1 MRTIKY
7 IIAIILMITLGMSA
21 KAQQRNVLQIPEV
34 SVNIGKVEL
43 PISVENTDE
52 ITGIQFDITLP
63 QGVTAENQG
72 RLTNRGEN
80 HSITVNKMGSGAYR
94 VIIYSSSNSRIQ
106 GQSGVVAYLPIQIP
120 SSFEE
125 GSEHAVSINNA
136 TLGKA
141 SGQNVLTDVLCGKI
155 RVSKLPDFTVKNV
168 ICNKQELSPNEVI
181 NVSWQVENVGKVS
194 TGGGWAEQ
202 ISLVSEN
209 GKQQKLIA
217 TTHCDEILAADG
229 VSSRQTEIR
238 LPFLLGI
245 DGKAYVQVRVV
256 PDNNAG
262 ESTTAQENNTIKS
275 NGYVIISKSLELFLS
290 RNQIDENNKNRI
302 SLEIKRSGDWSKT
315 ETFSLNV
322 TNDDRVTIPTSISI
336 PANQS
341 GSTIYF
347 QIADNDIVDE
357 NDSISFVASGN
368 GYSETKTVLHIEDN
382 EHPTL
387 GVSASVTDVVEGETF
402 NLIVSLPRPSANPVT
417 LSVSCDNARRFD
429 FDKQIE
435 IPIGETSVQIP
446 VTVVDNDEIEM
457 DDAFTFMVLSDKY
470 EKGDCYVFLHDNDMP
485 TFTFSLSPEAVSESD
500 GYSALFGKITR
511 TDNLNKRV
519 TIKLSDDSN
528 GLLSYS
534 NKTIVLEKNQSEVQF
549 NIGVLDN
556 DIVDGNHT
564 VTVTAAVYSSS
575 CDCSAPTDT
584 KGHMTATITII
595 DDDGPTVKI
604 KPAGTSMLEGS
615 DNNIFA
621 VSHNVNPEND
631 VVVRISSDS
640 DDILEYEHE
649 VTIPAGQSSVNVT
662 VKVKDN
668 DIQDDSKLVTF
679 KAEANNYSLGTCWI
693 LITDQTLPDAIVT
706 LSTDKSSVEAEQTIL
721 LTATV
726 KNVGNSNLRSTTSLD
741 FTFSGSKEKGKV
753 NIGKSVAPGDSVTV
767 EYNYLIPAITG
778 TYTFEATVNADGK
791 VPELIYSNNSSEKVK
806 IDVLS
811 PFALTAKADKDIYV
825 QNDSVRISGTASG
838 VAGKNANVEVYIINE
853 GVRQTLNAITNDNG
867 EYSVVYKLLSKQ
879 CGNFTIGA
887 CYPGSKETEAMDEF
901 DVYGLTAKSKKGG
914 YSFEKCEMSDGDTYE
929 GAIVISNPGNLAQT
943 GLSITPKAESA
954 NCLFNFSVPNTVGA
968 GETVEIPYTIKAD
981 SISGGNQ
988 YQELPVVISS
998 ENGANLNY
1006 TLYYYVYP
1014 LKAKLQS
1021 NKTYISTTMTHGVP
1035 REYPI
1040 TIKNIGRAETGKIT
1054 LSLPSWIQTTTSSEM
1069 ASLAQ
1074 GDSTTI
1080 VLRFMP
1086 TDAMKLNVRVSGR
1099 IGINCANGDG
1109 TSISFNLI
1117 PVSESKGTLKVDVVD
1132 EYTFFTNEAPHVNRA
1147 KVSIKNPS
1155 TNEIVAEGET
1165 TNEGT
1170 FVAELPE
1177 GYYSIA
1183 VDAEKHDSYT
1193 NTIIVDPGSEKTEE
1207 VFLSYQAITYSWNV
1221 EETTVEDEYEIETIV
1236 KYETRVPKPVVI
1248 VTLPDE
1254 QPEPNSIIPV
1264 IITNKG
1270 LVNAVDVNMSLSIS
1284 NGYTLEFINDPTLD
1298 VLAPQQAHV
1307 FYAKMVPEGAN
1318 EAKARM
1324 AKASGYS
1331 RCYTL
1336 IARAKYKE
1344 LCKKYTG
1351 EELAE
1356 AIKKWGTHECLS
1368 SSSSSSHGGGDGS
1381 YGPGYP
1387 SLWGNSNYNGY
1398 YKIDD
1403 MDDPAKFCDQAPN
1416 DDDSGTESYSP
1427 DENSPIPTDDAEE
1440 TDDCNEMPVLVFLVS
1455 DLSGKYTR
1463 NGLAAD
1469 GESKIKIV
1477 LDGSKSR
1484 YPKDC
1489 FAPLGWHLETDDG
1502 GSLVQG
1508 NSWKEAIY
1516 TAPSNFSDS
1525 WNASKE
1531 VKAVFSY
1538 TYNGE
1543 EYTCEKCFALIRVPV
1558 VFVHGLN
1565 SSPANWTKLTKY
1577 LKETNSYTDLQL
1589 SSVNYSSTHNDRY
1602 SMNAPIVYEHIMNR
1616 LTWLSKHSGYEC
1628 ACVDVVGH
1636 SMGGLLTKKVIQD
1649 YGSKGIR
1656 KLITIN
1662 TPHGGSQLGN
1672 FMTDSRVQF
1681 VQSLWTGE
1689 DNHWWNDP
1697 YPNKIQ
1703 RFALNKGY
1711 EMFAPSVGDFNEGAV
1726 ANLSVNCDAIN
1737 AINWGNTSGVKC
1749 HAIVTNSNGQSSGT
1763 WGLEGPAFAQMF
1775 GACGY
1780 DNLVDAFSE
1789 LFDGDTNDFIVPVQ
1803 SQKGGQNSPQFS
1815 LFSGNGDYAHTSSC
1829 NNSVIHEHVRKV
1841 LSTET
1846 SSAIFSN
1853 GFGRTPHL
1861 NFKMDTLDK
1870 VYDLYAI
1877 SNNARD
1883 NRAKASA
1890 SVSNIE
1896 WECKYDTDKEVLSIK
1911 VYENNLKDILISAVA
1926 NDEIIGCISD
1936 DNAEIKIPENYSG
1949 NVIVLCEGRNTSNDY
1964 YCVHEVIQVDNIGCH
1979 KPTSIYFETDSAVI
1993 INNEYF
1999 TPIVNCRWDDEHV
2012 SQVNLPTITVA
2023 DENIAYVDSFGN
2035 LYGVKPGITTVTAS
2049 YEQQECEMMLIVK
2062 KYYDGDID
2070 TDTDDSPSICSTVT
2084 LSFKQRNVMTRQAF
2098 RGTLTVNNGHENVA
2112 MQDVKLNL
2120 EVRDMNGNVATSH
2133 EFQIDAETL
2142 DGFVG
2147 NLDMESGWSLEGG
2160 KTGTATIL
2168 FIPTKYAAPTEP
2180 KDYAFGGF
2188 FSYKDPYTGLV
2199 VTRDLNPVTLTVNP
2213 SPNLEMTYFM
2223 QRDVFGDDPLTEAIE
2238 PMKPSEFALIVN
2250 NKGYGDAENMKLT
2263 TRQPEIIDNQKG
2275 LAISFELIS
2284 TQLNGQEKTMSLGGS
2299 MTSDFGNIPAQSQ
2312 AYAQWWLQSS
2322 LLGHFIEY
2330 DIKAT
2335 HLTSHDNP
2343 DLSLL
2348 DTVTIHELIHGF
2360 TVEST
2365 GEKPLRGFLV
2375 NDIKDRE
2382 DLPDGIYF
2390 TDATHADAYIA
2401 SSANIVK
2408 KSDTE
2413 YTLTVNASSTG
2424 WNYVSIFDPTNGKQ
2438 ALVKIVSSDG
2448 KEINLDNIWQTDR
2461 TLRDGKDPLY
2471 ENRLHFIGNISGN
2484 SEVFNL
2490 TFEPKPEVELEVES
2504 YSGVPEEGHVLK
2516 EQLTSITVKFNKPIQ
2531 SESFTN
2537 EDITVTCQG
2546 LAQDVSVIS
2555 VEQLNDTEYKMLLN
2569 DATLFDGYYV
2579 LTVQTAGI
2587 TDNEGFNGSQGKQA
2601 SWIQFVDGKVALK
2614 VVASPMEGGSITP
2627 GSGRFDYNTNV
2638 TLTATPSE
2646 GYEFVGWS
2654 ENNENISSDNEFSY
2668 FLEKDTELKAL
2679 FTSKYF
2685 DVSIEY
2691 DAEQGSILGGATGIF
2706 PYGEEI
2712 HLTALPNSDY
2722 AFDGWIVNG
2731 ELVSMDSEFTIT
2743 VNSEQKI
2750 SATFKRLT
2758 YHQEIKLQSGWNWV
2772 STYLNEPLAIETIV
2786 NDLSNIVGQ
2795 FAESIEDPEYGM
2807 VGDIY
2812 TIEPGHAYKLNA
2824 KQGMTSTYIG
2834 RIHNIQEKPI
2844 MLNTGWNWISYPY
2857 AEEKYI
2863 NDVLSNASEGD
2874 YMTSQF
2880 GFSEFVDGY
2889 WEGTLNTLTPGYG
2902 YIYKSSTDKAM
2913 TFDFS
2918 NKESRA
2924 KAMRANSYSDE
2935 SIPEDIDV
2943 HKYPSTMNIIA
2954 RISTETGDL
2963 DAERCRIHAFVGN
2976 ECRGESRNVGD
2987 NHYLTIYGDNATDI
3001 TFVVENTMNGDTYFA
3016 KETVT
3021 FRSDV
3026 LGSRKAPFNITIS
3039 ETTAINDIT
3048 ESSRKMKI
3056 YSIEGILINSE
3067 ATTESLKKLSRGIY
3081 IIDGQKFMV
3090 K

>member
-80 HSITVNKMGSGAYR
+80 HSITVNKMGNGAYR

-120 SSFEE
+120 SFFEE
-125 GSEHAVSINNA
+125 GSEHAVSISNA
-136 TLGKA
+136 TLGKV

-194 TGGGWAEQ
+194 TGGGWTEQ

-245 DGKAYVQVRVV
+245 DGKAYMQVRVV

-275 NGYVIISKSLELFLS
+275 NGYVIISKSLELSLS

-402 NLIVSLPRPSANPVT
+402 NLMVSLPRPSANPVT
-417 LSVSCDNARRFD
+417 LSISCDNARRFD
-429 FDKQIE
+429 FNKQIE

-457 DDAFTFMVLSDKY
+457 DDAFTFVVSSDKY
-470 EKGDCYVFLHDNDMP
+470 VKGDCSVFLHDNDMP

-564 VTVTAAVYSSS
+564 VTVSAAVYSSS

-584 KGHMTATITII
+584 KGHMTVTITVI

-615 DNNIFA
+615 DNNIFV

-668 DIQDDSKLVTF
+668 DTQDDSKLVTF

-693 LITDQTLPDAIVT
+693 LITDQTLADAIVT

-741 FTFSGSKEKGKV
+741 FSFSGSKEKGKV

-778 TYTFEATVNADGK
+778 TYTFEATVNTDGK

-1132 EYTFFTNEAPHVNRA
+1132 EYTFFTNEAPHVNKA

-1183 VDAEKHDSYT
+1183 VDADKHDSYT
-1193 NTIIVDPGSEKTEE
+1193 NTVIVDPGSEKTEE

-1264 IITNKG
+1264 IVTNKG

-1307 FYAKMVPEGAN
+1307 FYAKMVPDGAN

-1331 RCYTL
+1331 KCYTL

-1356 AIKKWGTHECLS
+1356 AIKKWGTRECLS
-1368 SSSSSSHGGGDGS
+1368 SSSSSSHGGGGY
-1381 YGPGYP
+1381 YGPGSP
-1387 SLWGNSNYNGY
+1387 SLWGNSNYDGY
-1398 YKIDD
+1398 YRIDD
-1403 MDDPAKFCDQAPN
+1403 MDDPAKFCDQVLN
-1416 DDDSGTESYSP
+1416 DDDDNDEDGGEDPETIPCDDEDGPVLNYKLVSKDKKTMRGVASDGVSQVIIVFDKDSKIPEGCDSWSCHWSLENDNGKIGKLDNTESW
-1427 DENSPIPTDDAEE
+1427 
-1440 TDDCNEMPVLVFLVS
+1440 S
-1455 DLSGKYTR
+1455 D
-1463 NGLAAD
+1463 
-1469 GESKIKIV
+1469 V
-1477 LDGSKSR
+1477 
-1484 YPKDC
+1484 
-1489 FAPLGWHLETDDG
+1489 
-1502 GSLVQG
+1502 
-1508 NSWKEAIY
+1508 IY
-1516 TAPSNFSDS
+1516 TAPEDFPNESGSEMTITAKIDVYKEGVHQFSVPQ
-1525 WNASKE
+1525 E
-1531 VKAVFSY
+1531 IVL
-1538 TYNGE
+1538 T
-1543 EYTCEKCFALIRVPV
+1543 RVPLV
-1558 VFVHGLN
+1558 LLHGLGDN
-1565 SSPANWTKLTKY
+1565 ATCWQSLKSKLINNGIYQEYQILNNPYVQTNTAAFKVNQSIATKRVSEIKSLYSRNKVVAE
-1577 LKETNSYTDLQL
+1577 KVDL
-1589 SSVNYSSTHNDRY
+1589 
-1602 SMNAPIVYEHIMNR
+1602 
-1616 LTWLSKHSGYEC
+1616 
-1628 ACVDVVGH
+1628 VGH
-1636 SMGGLLTKKVIQD
+1636 SMGGILSRLHVQYEPNGTDDVH
-1649 YGSKGIR
+1649 
-1656 KLITIN
+1656 KLITVN
-1662 TPHGGSQLGN
+1662 TPHSGS
-1672 FMTDSRVQF
+1672 
-1681 VQSLWTGE
+1681 E
-1689 DNHWWNDP
+1689 
-1697 YPNKIQ
+1697 
-1703 RFALNKGY
+1703 
-1711 EMFAPSVGDFNEGAV
+1711 VGDFVAAHGWAQYIAKKWQYKKEDIDAVYNLGVDNPETDNYLNNE
-1726 ANLSVNCDAIN
+1726 NYLSKMEGIPV
-1737 AINWGNTSGVKC
+1737 
-1749 HAIVTNSNGQSSGT
+1749 HAIVTDVDNAEWIVLKNNKIYKD
-1763 WGLEGPAFAQMF
+1763 GLLGLLQIIR
-1775 GACGY
+1775 GLGY
-1780 DNLVDAFSE
+1780 DHPNEIGSSDL
-1789 LFDGDTNDFIVPVQ
+1789 IVSVQ
-1803 SQKGGQNSPQFS
+1803 SQKGGLPESNISLVHGPWHCDSPKDSQVHTHIISALKAETGSS
-1815 LFSGNGDYAHTSSC
+1815 LFSKNGFHPVDRKFSFNSPRRTAAKSVTNNLNNELDLDVVRNGDNLQIS
-1829 NNSVIHEHVRKV
+1829 
-1841 LSTET
+1841 
-1846 SSAIFSN
+1846 
-1853 GFGRTPHL
+1853 
-1861 NFKMDTLDK
+1861 LDK
-1870 VYDLYAI
+1870 QNRYQYHSVLVDFGQNHTVTLEQDSECEIPSTFSGECVVYGLCRNDGEDVYTEI
-1877 SNNARD
+1877 KS
-1883 NRAKASA
+1883 
-1890 SVSNIE
+1890 III
-1896 WECKYDTDKEVLSIK
+1896 DTPRVQPEKI
-1911 VYENNLKDILISAVA
+1911 VYEGCVNFLKDESYPAYLTCTW
-1926 NDEIIGCISD
+1926 NDGSTTYECADQVSSLNQRVKLDKDVLRAYEIGD
-1936 DNAEIKIPENYSG
+1936 DDITFTFRGIQHSCKIVVFDSYLSPE
-1949 NVIVLCEGRNTSNDY
+1949 D
-1964 YCVHEVIQVDNIGCH
+1964 EVD
-1979 KPTSIYFETDSAVI
+1979 
-1993 INNEYF
+1993 
-1999 TPIVNCRWDDEHV
+1999 R
-2012 SQVNLPTITVA
+2012 
-2023 DENIAYVDSFGN
+2023 
-2035 LYGVKPGITTVTAS
+2035 
-2049 YEQQECEMMLIVK
+2049 
-2062 KYYDGDID
+2062 
-2070 TDTDDSPSICSTVT
+2070 DDSQSICSTVT

-2098 RGTLTVNNGHENVA
+2098 RGTLTVNNGHETVA

-2120 EVRDMNGNVATSH
+2120 EVRDMSGNVATSH

-2180 KDYAFGGF
+2180 KDYAFGGS
-2188 FSYKDPYTGLV
+2188 FSYKDPYTGFV

-2390 TDATHADAYIA
+2390 TDATHADAYIS

-2424 WNYVSIFDPTNGKQ
+2424 WNYVSISDPTNGKQ

-2471 ENRLHFIGNISGN
+2471 ENRLHFIGNILGN

-2546 LAQDVSVIS
+2546 VAQDVSVIS

-2601 SWIQFVDGKVALK
+2601 TWIQFVDGKVALK

-2638 TLTATPSE
+2638 TLMATPSE

-2654 ENNENISSDNEFSY
+2654 ENNENISSDNELSY

-2685 DVSIEY
+2685 DVTIEY
-2691 DAEQGSILGGATGIF
+2691 DAEQGSVLGGATGIF

-2712 HLTALPNSDY
+2712 HLTAQPNRDY

-2758 YHQEIKLQSGWNWV
+2758 YQQEIKLSSGWNWV

-2824 KQGMTSTYIG
+2824 KQGMTTTYIG

-2857 AEEKYI
+2857 AEERDI

-2913 TFDFS
+2913 TFGFS

-2935 SIPEDIDV
+2935 SISEDIDV
-2943 HKYPSTMNIIA
+2943 RKYPSTMNIIA

>member
-7 IIAIILMITLGMSA
+7 IIVTILMIALGMNA
-21 KAQQRNVLQIPEV
+21 RAQQRNVLQMPDV

-63 QGVTAENQG
+63 QGVTADNKG

-80 HSITVNKMGSGAYR
+80 HSITINRLGSGAYR
-94 VIIYSSSNSRIQ
+94 VIIYSSSNSRLQ
-106 GQSGVVAYLPIQIP
+106 GQSGVVAYLPVLIP
-120 SSFEE
+120 ASFEE
-125 GSEHAVSINNA
+125 GSEHTVSISNA
-136 TLGKA
+136 TIGKV

-155 RVSKLPDFTVKNV
+155 HISKLPDFLVKNV
-168 ICNKQELSPNEVI
+168 NCSQQTISPNDII
-181 NVSWQVENVGKVS
+181 NVSWQVENIGQVS
-194 TGGGWAEQ
+194 ASGGWTEQ

-217 TTHCDEILAADG
+217 TTHCDDILSSNG
-229 VSSRQTEIR
+229 VSSRQTEIK

-245 DGKAYVQVRVV
+245 DGKAFIQVRVV

-262 ESTTAQENNTIKS
+262 ESTTAQENNTNKS
-275 NGYVIISKSLELFLS
+275 SEYVVISKSLILALS
-290 RNQIDENNKNRI
+290 RNKIDENIKNRI
-302 SLEIKRSGDWSKT
+302 SLEIKRSGDWSKAEMFNLT
-315 ETFSLNV
+315 AT
-322 TNDDRVTIPTSISI
+322 DDARIYVPSSVNI

-347 QIADNDIVDE
+347 YIADNDVVDE
-357 NDSISFVASGN
+357 NDSISFSVSGN
-368 GYSETKTVLHIEDN
+368 GYSEAQTVLYIEDN

-387 GVSASVTDVVEGETF
+387 DVTSSLSDVNEGETF
-402 NLIVSLPRPSANPVT
+402 NLNVSFPRPTTTPIV
-417 LSVSCDNARRFD
+417 LSVVCDNAKRFD
-429 FDKQIE
+429 FNKQVE
-435 IPIGETSVQIP
+435 VPAGETSIQIP
-446 VTVVDNDEIEM
+446 VVAIDNDEIEM
-457 DDAFTFMVLSDKY
+457 DDMFSFKVSA
-470 EKGDCYVFLHDNDMP
+470 EKFESGDCFVMLHDNDMP
-485 TFTFSLSPEAVSESD
+485 TFTFSLSPEAVNESD
-500 GYSALFGKITR
+500 GYSALFGKIKR
-511 TDNLNKRV
+511 SDNLNKRV

-534 NKTIVLEKNQSEVQF
+534 NKTIVLEKNQSEAQF
-549 NIGVLDN
+549 NIGVVDN
-556 DIVDGNHT
+556 DIVDGNHS

-584 KGHMTATITII
+584 KGYMTATITVI

-615 DNNIFA
+615 DNNIFV

-706 LSTDKSSVEAEQTIL
+706 LSTNKSSVEAEQTVL

-741 FTFSGSKEKGKV
+741 FSFSGSKEKGKV

-791 VPELIYSNNSSEKVK
+791 VPELIYSNNRSEKVK

-853 GVRQTLNAITNDNG
+853 GVRQTLNAITDDNG

-968 GETVEIPYTIKAD
+968 GESVEIPYTIKAD

-988 YQELPVVISS
+988 YQELPVIISS

-1035 REYPI
+1035 REYPV

-1109 TSISFNLI
+1109 TSISFNLT

-1193 NTIIVDPGSEKTEE
+1193 NTIIVNPGSEKTEE

-1264 IITNKG
+1264 IVTNKG

-1284 NGYTLEFINDPTLD
+1284 NGYTLEFINDPTLE

-1318 EAKARM
+1318 EVKERI

-1336 IARAKYKE
+1336 IARARYKE

-1356 AIKKWGTHECLS
+1356 AIKKWGTRECLS
-1368 SSSSSSHGGGDGS
+1368 SSSSTSHGGGGS
-1381 YGPGYP
+1381 YGPGSP
-1387 SLWGNSNYNGY
+1387 SLWGNNNYDDY
-1398 YKIDD
+1398 YIIEDD
-1403 MDDPAKFCDQAPN
+1403 VHLGKFCDDVMAEDDELDPIDRAKVEDKEPDKHPCDDSNEPTLVYKLIPVSGTRYEMKGVVADGVSQLKLVLDPN
-1416 DDDSGTESYSP
+1416 SSWVPDDDCENISNIEWRLSRNFGKIEGTSLREAIFTAPDSMTTQYGASEFVEATVYYTQRTSP
-1427 DENSPIPTDDAEE
+1427 NTTWGRHSEAIKIEIIRP
-1440 TDDCNEMPVLVFLVS
+1440 PVLIVPGLFDNANDWVHLIKSLSPEKYENLYYKKDINEILDYNKTKTHALTENYLLV
-1455 DLSGKYTR
+1455 GR
-1463 NGLAAD
+1463 GLRKVKNRALA
-1469 GESKIKIV
+1469 
-1477 LDGSKSR
+1477 
-1484 YPKDC
+1484 
-1489 FAPLGWHLETDDG
+1489 
-1502 GSLVQG
+1502 QG
-1508 NSWKEAIY
+1508 YI
-1516 TAPSNFSDS
+1516 
-1525 WNASKE
+1525 
-1531 VKAVFSY
+1531 
-1538 TYNGE
+1538 
-1543 EYTCEKCFALIRVPV
+1543 C
-1558 VFVHGLN
+1558 
-1565 SSPANWTKLTKY
+1565 TK
-1577 LKETNSYTDLQL
+1577 
-1589 SSVNYSSTHNDRY
+1589 
-1602 SMNAPIVYEHIMNR
+1602 
-1616 LTWLSKHSGYEC
+1616 
-1628 ACVDVVGH
+1628 VDVVGFGQ
-1636 SMGGLLTKKVIQD
+1636 GGLLARLYVQNSRGDENIH
-1649 YGSKGIR
+1649 
-1656 KLITIN
+1656 KLITMN
-1662 TPHGGSQLGN
+1662 TPHSGSEWADGIKGHRFIFGNIMRLLFFDHNIDGIYDLGVN
-1672 FMTDSRVQF
+1672 SDAIYKLNEKSNLVSEYKIPVHAMATQNG
-1681 VQSLWTGE
+1681 VQSWIGTQGLGTLLGIGGDVATNFGPIGIGVAVIARYLSHFYTDDWSQVGIGDGYVSTSSQVGGCDAYTVKDWGYSHKDVPRSFNYDLQELLRANTNDGRFSKSWFHPKQRYFDHENWQWKIALGE
-1689 DNHWWNDP
+1689 LTNFGLG
-1697 YPNKIQ
+1697 
-1703 RFALNKGY
+1703 RFGRWSTNQFAQGGDRILLQVNLNGREIETYASELVLNTSTTTTSFITNAYEYTTNNNANSKSRRVDAASEIGEKFLLFNLKKPDGY
-1711 EMFAPSVGDFNEGAV
+1711 EDPLTIVSYNNETLSIAEGD
-1726 ANLSVNCDAIN
+1726 SVNMKVPSTYSGEVKILVFMKHSDGNVYFQDYTYEIN
-1737 AINWGNTSGVKC
+1737 EPLARPVSLSFEETALFVGEQEEAHVFCTWDDGSVTRVDPDEMYFATDGIAKYADKC
-1749 HAIVTNSNGQSSGT
+1749 
-1763 WGLEGPAFAQMF
+1763 
-1775 GACGY
+1775 
-1780 DNLVDAFSE
+1780 
-1789 LFDGDTNDFIVPVQ
+1789 
-1803 SQKGGQNSPQFS
+1803 
-1815 LFSGNGDYAHTSSC
+1815 
-1829 NNSVIHEHVRKV
+1829 
-1841 LSTET
+1841 
-1846 SSAIFSN
+1846 
-1853 GFGRTPHL
+1853 
-1861 NFKMDTLDK
+1861 
-1870 VYDLYAI
+1870 
-1877 SNNARD
+1877 
-1883 NRAKASA
+1883 
-1890 SVSNIE
+1890 
-1896 WECKYDTDKEVLSIK
+1896 
-1911 VYENNLKDILISAVA
+1911 ISATKQGLTKVSA
-1926 NDEIIGCISD
+1926 NYHGLNCNGLLRVFAADDDPLSD
-1936 DNAEIKIPENYSG
+1936 DNS
-1949 NVIVLCEGRNTSNDY
+1949 
-1964 YCVHEVIQVDNIGCH
+1964 
-1979 KPTSIYFETDSAVI
+1979 
-1993 INNEYF
+1993 
-1999 TPIVNCRWDDEHV
+1999 
-2012 SQVNLPTITVA
+2012 
-2023 DENIAYVDSFGN
+2023 
-2035 LYGVKPGITTVTAS
+2035 
-2049 YEQQECEMMLIVK
+2049 
-2062 KYYDGDID
+2062 
-2070 TDTDDSPSICSTVT
+2070 DDSRSICTTVT
-2084 LSFKQRNVMTRQAF
+2084 LSFKQKNVMTRQAF
-2098 RGTLTVNNGHENVA
+2098 RGTLTINNGNEAIA
-2112 MQDVKLNL
+2112 MTDVKMNI
-2120 EVRDMNGNVATSH
+2120 EVRDENGNLTTPH
-2133 EFQIDAETL
+2133 EFQIDVESLSGFDGEL
-2142 DGFVG
+2142 DF
-2147 NLDMESGWSLEGG
+2147 NSGWTLVGG
-2160 KTGTATIL
+2160 SSGTASIL

-2180 KDYAFGGF
+2180 KEYSFGGS
-2188 FSYKDPYTGLV
+2188 FSYTDPYTGLTI
-2199 VTRDLNPVTLTVNP
+2199 TRNLNPVTLTVNP

-2223 QRDVFGDDPLTEAIE
+2223 QRDVFGDDPLTEAVE

-2390 TDATHADAYIA
+2390 TDATHADAFIA
-2401 SSANIVK
+2401 AGANIVK

-2413 YTLTVNASSTG
+2413 YTLTVNASSMG
-2424 WNYVSIFDPTNGKQ
+2424 WNYVSILDPTNGKQ
-2438 ALVKIVSSDG
+2438 TLSKVVSADG
-2448 KEINLDNIWQTDR
+2448 REINIDNIWQTDR

-2471 ENRLHFIGNISGN
+2471 ENRLHFVGNLSGN

-2504 YSGVPEEGHVLK
+2504 YAGVPEEGQVLK
-2516 EQLTSITVKFNKPIQ
+2516 EQLTTVRVKFNKAIKP
-2531 SESFTN
+2531 ETFTVD
-2537 EDITVTCQG
+2537 DIMLTCQG
-2546 LAQDVSVIS
+2546 VTQDVSLIGIQQVN
-2555 VEQLNDTEYKMLLN
+2555 EQEYELCLNEVTLL
-2569 DATLFDGYYV
+2569 DGFYV
-2579 LTVQTAGI
+2579 LTVQTSEI
-2587 TDNEGFNGSQGKQA
+2587 EDTEGFYGSTGKQGT
-2601 SWIQFVDGKVALK
+2601 WIQFIEGKVALRLT
-2614 VVASPMEGGSITP
+2614 VTPINGGTITP
-2627 GSGRFDYNTNV
+2627 SSGRFDLDSDV
-2638 TLTATPSE
+2638 KLIATPAD
-2646 GYEFVGWS
+2646 GYDFLGWTRND
-2654 ENNENISSDNEFSY
+2654 ELLSSDRE
-2668 FLEKDTELKAL
+2668 
-2679 FTSKYF
+2679 
-2685 DVSIEY
+2685 
-2691 DAEQGSILGGATGIF
+2691 
-2706 PYGEEI
+2706 
-2712 HLTALPNSDY
+2712 
-2722 AFDGWIVNG
+2722 
-2731 ELVSMDSEFTIT
+2731 
-2743 VNSEQKI
+2743 
-2750 SATFKRLT
+2750 LT
-2758 YHQEIKLQSGWNWV
+2758 YHLYEDSEVKATFVIKHFNVNIDYDPSQGRVDGAGSGIYEYGSLLKLSAIPSRNYEFEAWMNSDECVSQQNEYQFTVTQDTDIYAVFKVKRNSSATMKIEEAQYSTFCAPFVVEVPTGVVAYTVDGIGENGLTLILTDINDVIPSNTPVIVYSDSPMEETFTGMKEDGEPVYGLLVGTYEDIFAPNGSYVLQSKEGV
-2772 STYLNEPLAIETIV
+2772 TGFYLVNHEIAKPAVRANHAYLSAPANSIGRYSLNDAGILDAIETI
-2786 NDLSNIVGQ
+2786 
-2795 FAESIEDPEYGM
+2795 
-2807 VGDIY
+2807 
-2812 TIEPGHAYKLNA
+2812 
-2824 KQGMTSTYIG
+2824 QG
-2834 RIHNIQEKPI
+2834 
-2844 MLNTGWNWISYPY
+2844 
-2857 AEEKYI
+2857 
-2863 NDVLSNASEGD
+2863 
-2874 YMTSQF
+2874 
-2880 GFSEFVDGY
+2880 
-2889 WEGTLNTLTPGYG
+2889 TPG
-2902 YIYKSSTDKAM
+2902 
-2913 TFDFS
+2913 
-2918 NKESRA
+2918 NQ
-2924 KAMRANSYSDE
+2924 
-2935 SIPEDIDV
+2935 V
-2943 HKYPSTMNIIA
+2943 
-2954 RISTETGDL
+2954 
-2963 DAERCRIHAFVGN
+2963 
-2976 ECRGESRNVGD
+2976 
-2987 NHYLTIYGDNATDI
+2987 
-3001 TFVVENTMNGDTYFA
+3001 
-3016 KETVT
+3016 
-3021 FRSDV
+3021 
-3026 LGSRKAPFNITIS
+3026 
-3039 ETTAINDIT
+3039 
-3048 ESSRKMKI
+3048 
-3056 YSIEGILINSE
+3056 
-3067 ATTESLKKLSRGIY
+3067 
-3081 IIDGQKFMV
+3081 IIDLQGRHVNSVRRGVYIVNGRKLI

>member
-1 MRTIKY
+1 MNNMRTIKY

-80 HSITVNKMGSGAYR
+80 HSITVNKMRSGAYR

-194 TGGGWAEQ
+194 TGGGWTEQ

-275 NGYVIISKSLELFLS
+275 NGYVIISKSLELSLS

-417 LSVSCDNARRFD
+417 LSISCDNARRFD
-429 FDKQIE
+429 FNKQIE
-435 IPIGETSVQIP
+435 IPIGETSIQLP

-457 DDAFTFMVLSDKY
+457 DDAFTFMVSSDKY

-584 KGHMTATITII
+584 KGHMTATITVI

-615 DNNIFA
+615 DNNIF
-621 VSHNVNPEND
+621 VVYHNVNPEND

-668 DIQDDSKLVTF
+668 DTQDDSKLVTF

-741 FTFSGSKEKGKV
+741 FSFSGSKEKGKV

-778 TYTFEATVNADGK
+778 TYTFEATVNAEGK
-791 VPELIYSNNSSEKVK
+791 IPELIYSNNSSEKVK
-806 IDVLS
+806 INVLS

-988 YQELPVVISS
+988 YQELPVIISS

-1080 VLRFMP
+1080 VLKFMP
-1086 TDAMKLNVRVSGR
+1086 TDAMKLNVRVSGS

-1109 TSISFNLI
+1109 TSISFNLT

-1132 EYTFFTNEAPHVNRA
+1132 EYTFFTNEAPHVNKA

-1183 VDAEKHDSYT
+1183 VDADKHDSYT
-1193 NTIIVDPGSEKTEE
+1193 NTVIVDPGSEKTEE

-1331 RCYTL
+1331 KCYTL

-1356 AIKKWGTHECLS
+1356 AIKKWGTRECLS
-1368 SSSSSSHGGGDGS
+1368 SSSHRGGGGS

-1387 SLWGNSNYNGY
+1387 SLWGNNNYGSSY
-1398 YKIDD
+1398 RIDD

-1416 DDDSGTESYSP
+1416 DDD
-1427 DENSPIPTDDAEE
+1427 DEEEPEE
-1440 TDDCNEMPVLVFLVS
+1440 TDDCDEEPTLNYLLKSS
-1455 DLSGKYTR
+1455 DGKLK
-1463 NGLAAD
+1463 NLEGVAAD
-1469 GESKIKIV
+1469 GTKIKIV
-1477 LDGSKSR
+1477 LDKNSSKVPGKECDWS
-1484 YPKDC
+1484 C
-1489 FAPLGWHLETDDG
+1489 HWSIVDDNG
-1502 GSLVQG
+1502 KIGSLENE
-1508 NSWKEAIY
+1508 NSWDNVVY
-1516 TAPSNFSDS
+1516 TAPVDFPGDNSTYPIKVKLEYENGDTK
-1525 WNASKE
+1525 KE
-1531 VKAVFSY
+1531 PIFVDIKL
-1538 TYNGE
+1538 T
-1543 EYTCEKCFALIRVPV
+1543 RVPLLL
-1558 VFVHGLN
+1558 VHGLGDDNGCWSKLASDLTSKKYWIAGGRMYEKYQVHRVDYRN
-1565 SSPANWTKLTKY
+1565 SNASHFRDNLNVVGTDIERILRQYKSEKIAATK
-1577 LKETNSYTDLQL
+1577 
-1589 SSVNYSSTHNDRY
+1589 
-1602 SMNAPIVYEHIMNR
+1602 
-1616 LTWLSKHSGYEC
+1616 
-1628 ACVDVVGH
+1628 VDVVGH
-1636 SMGGLLTKKVIQD
+1636 SMGGILTRLHVQEVDRGGDRIHKI
-1649 YGSKGIR
+1649 
-1656 KLITIN
+1656 ITVN
-1662 TPHGGSQLGN
+1662 TPHAGSEIGDIVRSSTDIQAWIQTLNIYSSLDAVFDLAVNSDATDNYLNNPSTLDYTKNIPIHTVVTNTNDAGPKLDMMWWLFGKYGFGTAQEEFGEESDFVVAVGSQIGGVFPHTYMVTGPDHCQSPSNVVVRQHVKEMLQAPVS
-1672 FMTDSRVQF
+1672 DSRFSTDGFKPANRTWEMRTVNQTTSTRQRIKRGSSEPDKIHLNVNITADSVF
-1681 VQSLWTGE
+1681 VNIEEG
-1689 DNHWWNDP
+1689 
-1697 YPNKIQ
+1697 
-1703 RFALNKGY
+1703 
-1711 EMFAPSVGDFNEGAV
+1711 EMFDQCIIVIDFGQYDNTYSSQKKSLKCAIPSTFYGDFNVNAYCSNIGGEILKEQYLGHIEASK
-1726 ANLSVNCDAIN
+1726 ANPVGIEALDDIYFDVGEITDVSLVCTWDDGSESYVSPTNVV
-1737 AINWGNTSGVKC
+1737 SGKG
-1749 HAIVTNSNGQSSGT
+1749 IVRFDGQSLIALKQGT
-1763 WGLEGPAFAQMF
+1763 
-1775 GACGY
+1775 
-1780 DNLVDAFSE
+1780 D
-1789 LFDGDTNDFIVPVQ
+1789 
-1803 SQKGGQNSPQFS
+1803 
-1815 LFSGNGDYAHTSSC
+1815 
-1829 NNSVIHEHVRKV
+1829 SVIYEY
-1841 LSTET
+1841 
-1846 SSAIFSN
+1846 N
-1853 GFGRTPHL
+1853 GMSCMGFV
-1861 NFKMDTLDK
+1861 K
-1870 VYDLYAI
+1870 VYA
-1877 SNNARD
+1877 
-1883 NRAKASA
+1883 
-1890 SVSNIE
+1890 E
-1896 WECKYDTDKEVLSIK
+1896 EV
-1911 VYENNLKDILISAVA
+1911 
-1926 NDEIIGCISD
+1926 DED
-1936 DNAEIKIPENYSG
+1936 D
-1949 NVIVLCEGRNTSNDY
+1949 
-1964 YCVHEVIQVDNIGCH
+1964 
-1979 KPTSIYFETDSAVI
+1979 DS
-1993 INNEYF
+1993 
-1999 TPIVNCRWDDEHV
+1999 
-2012 SQVNLPTITVA
+2012 
-2023 DENIAYVDSFGN
+2023 
-2035 LYGVKPGITTVTAS
+2035 
-2049 YEQQECEMMLIVK
+2049 
-2062 KYYDGDID
+2062 
-2070 TDTDDSPSICSTVT
+2070 DDSPSICSTVT
-2084 LSFKQRNVMTRQAF
+2084 LSFKQKNVMTRQAF
-2098 RGTLTVNNGHENVA
+2098 RGTLTVNNGHETVA
-2112 MQDVKLNL
+2112 MQDIKLNL

-2142 DGFVG
+2142 DGFAG
-2147 NLDMESGWSLEGG
+2147 NLDVKSGWSLEGG

-2180 KDYAFGGF
+2180 KDYAFGGS

-2199 VTRDLNPVTLTVNP
+2199 VTRDLNPVTLTVKP

-2413 YTLTVNASSTG
+2413 YTLTVNVSSTG
-2424 WNYVSIFDPTNGKQ
+2424 WNYVSISDPTNGKQ
-2438 ALVKIVSSDG
+2438 ALAKIVSSDG

-2504 YSGVPEEGHVLK
+2504 YSGVPKEGHVLK

-2546 LAQDVSVIS
+2546 VAQDVSVIS

-2601 SWIQFVDGKVALK
+2601 TWIQFVDGKVALK
-2614 VVASPMEGGSITP
+2614 IVASPMEGGSITP

-2654 ENNENISSDNEFSY
+2654 ENNENISSDNELSY

-2685 DVSIEY
+2685 DVTIEY

-2712 HLTALPNSDY
+2712 HLTAQPNSDY

-2731 ELVSMDSEFTIT
+2731 ELVSMNSEFTIT

-2758 YHQEIKLQSGWNWV
+2758 YQQEIKLQSGWNWV

-3056 YSIEGILINSE
+3056 YSIEGILINSK

>member
-80 HSITVNKMGSGAYR
+80 HSITLNKMGSGAYR

-168 ICNKQELSPNEVI
+168 ICNKKEFSPNEVI

-194 TGGGWAEQ
+194 AGGGWTEQ

-217 TTHCDEILAADG
+217 TTHCDEILAADD

-256 PDNNAG
+256 PDKNAG

-275 NGYVIISKSLELFLS
+275 NGYVIISKSLELSLS

-387 GVSASVTDVVEGETF
+387 GVSASVTDVVEGESF

-417 LSVSCDNARRFD
+417 LSISCDNARRFD
-429 FDKQIE
+429 FNKQIE
-435 IPIGETSVQIP
+435 IPIGETSVQLP

-457 DDAFTFMVLSDKY
+457 DDAFTFMVSSDKY

-534 NKTIVLEKNQSEVQF
+534 NKTIVLEKNQSAVQF

-584 KGHMTATITII
+584 KGHMTTTITVI

-615 DNNIFA
+615 DNNIFV

-668 DIQDDSKLVTF
+668 DTQDDSKLVTF

-706 LSTDKSSVEAEQTIL
+706 LSTEKSSVEAEQTIL

-741 FTFSGSKEKGKV
+741 FSFSGSKEKGKV

-988 YQELPVVISS
+988 YQELPVIISS

-1080 VLRFMP
+1080 VLKFMP
-1086 TDAMKLNVRVSGR
+1086 TDAMKLNVRVSGS

-1109 TSISFNLI
+1109 TSISFNLT
-1117 PVSESKGTLKVDVVD
+1117 PVSESKGTLKVNVVD
-1132 EYTFFTNEAPHVNRA
+1132 EYTFFTNEAPHVNKA

-1165 TNEGT
+1165 TSEGT

-1183 VDAEKHDSYT
+1183 VDADKHDSYT
-1193 NTIIVDPGSEKTEE
+1193 NTVIVDPGSEKTEE

-1307 FYAKMVPEGAN
+1307 FYAKMVPNGAN

-1331 RCYTL
+1331 KCYTL

-1356 AIKKWGTHECLS
+1356 AIKKWGTRECLS
-1368 SSSSSSHGGGDGS
+1368 SSSHRGGGGS

-1387 SLWGNSNYNGY
+1387 SLWGNNNYGSSY
-1398 YKIDD
+1398 RIDD
-1403 MDDPAKFCDQAPN
+1403 MDDPARFCDKVLN
-1416 DDDSGTESYSP
+1416 DGEDGDDDNNIP
-1427 DENSPIPTDDAEE
+1427 DPNEDVPEADEELENCDDKPTFAFYLTSVEGRKKRHG
-1440 TDDCNEMPVLVFLVS
+1440 V
-1455 DLSGKYTR
+1455 
-1463 NGLAAD
+1463 AAD
-1469 GESKIKIV
+1469 GLSQIKIV
-1477 LDGSKSR
+1477 LGKETIK
-1484 YPKDC
+1484 PKDDC
-1489 FAPLGWHLETDDG
+1489 DYTYKWTLSPEIGELSNETSLED
-1502 GSLVQG
+1502 V
-1508 NSWKEAIY
+1508 IY
-1516 TAPSNFSDS
+1516 TAPKNFPSVTGNKYTVEATLTYTKDGIS
-1525 WNASKE
+1525 AQAPP
-1531 VKAVFSY
+1531 VKI
-1538 TYNGE
+1538 E
-1543 EYTCEKCFALIRVPV
+1543 IIRVPLALI
-1558 VFVHGLN
+1558 HGLN
-1565 SSPANWTKLTKY
+1565 SSDECWMNYYKHLLDLGLYKDWQIKNVDYSQTHNSHFTVNYRCATNAINKLKSSC
-1577 LKETNSYTDLQL
+1577 LKE
-1589 SSVNYSSTHNDRY
+1589 
-1602 SMNAPIVYEHIMNR
+1602 
-1616 LTWLSKHSGYEC
+1616 GYEVTQ
-1628 ACVDVVGH
+1628 VDLVGH
-1636 SMGGLLTKKVIQD
+1636 SMGGILSRFHVQRGGKKDGHSDVH
-1649 YGSKGIR
+1649 
-1656 KLITIN
+1656 KLITVN
-1662 TPHGGSQLGN
+1662 TPHSGSEIGDIATIDPKFAKAAWLAGFRPLDAVHDLAVN
-1672 FMTDSRVQF
+1672 S
-1681 VQSLWTGE
+1681 SAI
-1689 DNHWWNDP
+1689 DND
-1697 YPNKIQ
+1697 
-1703 RFALNKGY
+1703 LNGS
-1711 EMFAPSVGDFNEGAV
+1711 MRTRGVGV
-1726 ANLSVNCDAIN
+1726 PVY
-1737 AINWGNTSGVKC
+1737 
-1749 HAIVTNSNGQSSGT
+1749 AIVTTSKST
-1763 WGLEGPAFAQMF
+1763 TF
-1775 GACGY
+1775 GAGTIMHILRKIVGMY
-1780 DNLVDAFSE
+1780 NHTLEYALYLNDSDAIVSRE
-1789 LFDGDTNDFIVPVQ
+1789 SQEGGCETVASFDGLCHTDSPEDRNNVWPRLTSLLGASTDIFSTNWFNPIDRKFIPIPLPNEVLPL
-1803 SQKGGQNSPQFS
+1803 SPSRDAGSNMQYSKLDIEAMTNNDS
-1815 LFSGNGDYAHTSSC
+1815 LFVTIDKNNLFKEHLIIASYDDNNIYYSDTTTLKSHIPTTFAGDIKIVAICKASDGNMSIDSTFINVAKTKADIVSIVEQDICITRGDSMGIYVEVLWSDGNRTYEVPDMVNIDEQFANYNNGKVIGLRKGISTILLGYKGLTSSSRLIVC
-1829 NNSVIHEHVRKV
+1829 NE
-1841 LSTET
+1841 
-1846 SSAIFSN
+1846 
-1853 GFGRTPHL
+1853 FG
-1861 NFKMDTLDK
+1861 
-1870 VYDLYAI
+1870 
-1877 SNNARD
+1877 
-1883 NRAKASA
+1883 
-1890 SVSNIE
+1890 
-1896 WECKYDTDKEVLSIK
+1896 DKEDV
-1911 VYENNLKDILISAVA
+1911 
-1926 NDEIIGCISD
+1926 
-1936 DNAEIKIPENYSG
+1936 
-1949 NVIVLCEGRNTSNDY
+1949 
-1964 YCVHEVIQVDNIGCH
+1964 
-1979 KPTSIYFETDSAVI
+1979 
-1993 INNEYF
+1993 
-1999 TPIVNCRWDDEHV
+1999 DDE
-2012 SQVNLPTITVA
+2012 
-2023 DENIAYVDSFGN
+2023 DS
-2035 LYGVKPGITTVTAS
+2035 
-2049 YEQQECEMMLIVK
+2049 
-2062 KYYDGDID
+2062 
-2070 TDTDDSPSICSTVT
+2070 DDSPSICSTIT
-2084 LSFKQRNVMTRQAF
+2084 LSFKQKSVMTRQAF
-2098 RGTLTVNNGHENVA
+2098 RGTLTVNNGHETVA
-2112 MQDVKLNL
+2112 MQDIKLNL

-2147 NLDMESGWSLEGG
+2147 NLDVKSGWRLEGG

-2180 KDYAFGGF
+2180 KDYAFGGS

-2413 YTLTVNASSTG
+2413 YSLTVNASSTG
-2424 WNYVSIFDPTNGKQ
+2424 WNYVSILDPTNGKQ
-2438 ALVKIVSSDG
+2438 ALAKIVSSDG

-2546 LAQDVSVIS
+2546 VAQDVSVIS

-2654 ENNENISSDNEFSY
+2654 ENNENISSDNELSY

-2712 HLTALPNSDY
+2712 HLRALPNSDY

-2731 ELVSMDSEFTIT
+2731 ELVSMNSEFTIT

-2758 YHQEIKLQSGWNWV
+2758 YQQEIKLQSGWNWV

-2857 AEEKYI
+2857 AEERDI

-2902 YIYKSSTDKAM
+2902 YIYKSSTNK
-2913 TFDFS
+2913 TLEFDFS
-2918 NKESRA
+2918 NSPSIA
-2924 KAMRANSYSDE
+2924 KVTRANSYNEEPYVGEVDA
-2935 SIPEDIDV
+2935 
-2943 HKYPSTMNIIA
+2943 HKYPSTMNVIA
-2954 RISTETGDL
+2954 RISTEAYNVA
-2963 DAERCRIHAFVGN
+2963 AEQCRIYAFAGN
-2976 ECRGESRNVGD
+2976 ELRGESRCVGD

-3039 ETTAINDIT
+3039 GTTAINDIT
-3048 ESSRKMKI
+3048 DSSRKMKI
-3056 YSIEGILINSE
+3056 YSIEGILINSK

>member
-72 RLTNRGEN
+72 RLTNRTEN

-136 TLGKA
+136 TLGKV

-194 TGGGWAEQ
+194 TRGGWAEQ

-217 TTHCDEILAADG
+217 TNHCDEILAADG

-262 ESTTAQENNTIKS
+262 ESATAQENNTIKS
-275 NGYVIISKSLELFLS
+275 NGYVIISKSLELSLS

-322 TNDDRVTIPTSISI
+322 TNDDRVTIPASISI

-347 QIADNDIVDE
+347 QIADNDVVDE

-402 NLIVSLPRPSANPVT
+402 NLIVSLPRPSANPIT
-417 LSVSCDNARRFD
+417 LSISCDNARRFD
-429 FDKQIE
+429 FNKQIE
-435 IPIGETSVQIP
+435 IPVGETSVQIP

-457 DDAFTFMVLSDKY
+457 DDAFTFRVSADKY
-470 EKGDCYVFLHDNDMP
+470 ESGDCYVFLHDNDMP

-534 NKTIVLEKNQSEVQF
+534 NKTIVLEKNQSEAQF

-584 KGHMTATITII
+584 KGHMAATITVI

-615 DNNIFA
+615 DNNIFV

-668 DIQDDSKLVTF
+668 DTQDDSKLVTF

-741 FTFSGSKEKGKV
+741 FSFSGSKEKGKV

-853 GVRQTLNAITNDNG
+853 GVRQTLNAITDDNG
-867 EYSVVYKLLSKQ
+867 KYSVVYKLLSKQ

-929 GAIVISNPGNLAQT
+929 GAIVISNPGSLAQT

-1035 REYPI
+1035 REYPV

-1080 VLRFMP
+1080 VLKFMP
-1086 TDAMKLNVRVSGR
+1086 TDAMKLNVRVSGS

-1109 TSISFNLI
+1109 TSISFNLT

-1132 EYTFFTNEAPHVNRA
+1132 EYTFFTNEAPHVNKA

-1165 TNEGT
+1165 TDEGT

-1183 VDAEKHDSYT
+1183 VDADKHDSYT
-1193 NTIIVDPGSEKTEE
+1193 NSVIVDPGSEKTEE

-1248 VTLPDE
+1248 ITLPDE

-1264 IITNKG
+1264 IVTNKG

-1284 NGYTLEFINDPTLD
+1284 NGYTLEFINDPTLE

-1307 FYAKMVPEGAN
+1307 FYAKMVPDGAN

-1331 RCYTL
+1331 KCCTL

-1356 AIKKWGTHECLS
+1356 AIKKWGTRECLS
-1368 SSSSSSHGGGDGS
+1368 SSSSSSHGGGGY
-1381 YGPGYP
+1381 YGPGSP
-1387 SLWGNSNYNGY
+1387 SLWGNSNYDGY
-1398 YKIDD
+1398 YRIDD
-1403 MDDPAKFCDQAPN
+1403 MDDPAKFCDQVLN
-1416 DDDSGTESYSP
+1416 DDDDNDEDGGEDPETIPCDDEDGPVLNYKLVSKDKKTMRGVASDGVSQVIIVFDKDSKIPEGCDSWSCYWSLENDNGKIGKLDNTESW
-1427 DENSPIPTDDAEE
+1427 
-1440 TDDCNEMPVLVFLVS
+1440 S
-1455 DLSGKYTR
+1455 D
-1463 NGLAAD
+1463 
-1469 GESKIKIV
+1469 V
-1477 LDGSKSR
+1477 
-1484 YPKDC
+1484 
-1489 FAPLGWHLETDDG
+1489 
-1502 GSLVQG
+1502 
-1508 NSWKEAIY
+1508 IY
-1516 TAPSNFSDS
+1516 TAPEDFPNESGSEVTITAKVDVYKDGVLQFSVPQEIVLVRVPLVLLHGIGDDPDRCWGNFRNNISGQLYEDWQINNDGYVNTHLNS
-1525 WNASKE
+1525 FEDNKLTVSQNLRNLFKACRRNGFVAQKADIIGTSMGGILARLHVQYAPGGNENVHKLITVNTPHSGSEWADI
-1531 VKAVFSY
+1531 VKASPSLTAAVGLYYHIQESSANRNATLDGLFDLGVNSNA
-1538 TYNGE
+1538 TDNILNNPATMPKMQGIPVHAVSTEVDNGQIYLSTLYSIRSALNIQKYGGLNSILGLVE
-1543 EYTCEKCFALIRVPV
+1543 LIKSLGFATQVYDAMAHSDMVVPV
-1558 VFVHGLN
+1558 V
-1565 SSPANWTKLTKY
+1565 
-1577 LKETNSYTDLQL
+1577 
-1589 SSVNYSSTHNDRY
+1589 
-1602 SMNAPIVYEHIMNR
+1602 
-1616 LTWLSKHSGYEC
+1616 
-1628 ACVDVVGH
+1628 
-1636 SMGGLLTKKVIQD
+1636 
-1649 YGSKGIR
+1649 
-1656 KLITIN
+1656 
-1662 TPHGGSQLGN
+1662 
-1672 FMTDSRVQF
+1672 
-1681 VQSLWTGE
+1681 
-1689 DNHWWNDP
+1689 
-1697 YPNKIQ
+1697 
-1703 RFALNKGY
+1703 
-1711 EMFAPSVGDFNEGAV
+1711 
-1726 ANLSVNCDAIN
+1726 
-1737 AINWGNTSGVKC
+1737 
-1749 HAIVTNSNGQSSGT
+1749 
-1763 WGLEGPAFAQMF
+1763 
-1775 GACGY
+1775 
-1780 DNLVDAFSE
+1780 
-1789 LFDGDTNDFIVPVQ
+1789 
-1803 SQKGGQNSPQFS
+1803 SQKGGLQEKNITYKHGGIAGYNHIGCTDNEVIWNELNKLLKSSVESTLFTKDGFNPVDRTLNTSLWSKKRSPVRIRNFASETDINESITYNVSDSILSVNIPEIDSYKYNTIYIQY
-1815 LFSGNGDYAHTSSC
+1815 NDDYYISDSVSCKSIIPSTHCGLAH
-1829 NNSVIHEHVRKV
+1829 
-1841 LSTET
+1841 
-1846 SSAIFSN
+1846 
-1853 GFGRTPHL
+1853 
-1861 NFKMDTLDK
+1861 
-1870 VYDLYAI
+1870 VYVFYSDGI
-1877 SNNARD
+1877 SNILTDSIEVNIPEP
-1883 NRAKASA
+1883 RAHI
-1890 SVSNIE
+1890 VN
-1896 WECKYDTDKEVLSIK
+1896 
-1911 VYENNLKDILISAVA
+1911 ISANDQYMEKSQEKHISVLATWDDGNISYVVPQKINFEKEIADYNSGFIYA
-1926 NDEIIGCISD
+1926 NSTGETKIELYYGGCITEC
-1936 DNAEIKIPENYSG
+1936 NLIVFG
-1949 NVIVLCEGRNTSNDY
+1949 ND
-1964 YCVHEVIQVDNIGCH
+1964 
-1979 KPTSIYFETDSAVI
+1979 
-1993 INNEYF
+1993 
-1999 TPIVNCRWDDEHV
+1999 DDESHK
-2012 SQVNLPTITVA
+2012 NEEA
-2023 DENIAYVDSFGN
+2023 DE
-2035 LYGVKPGITTVTAS
+2035 
-2049 YEQQECEMMLIVK
+2049 
-2062 KYYDGDID
+2062 
-2070 TDTDDSPSICSTVT
+2070 SPSICSTVT

-2098 RGTLTVNNGHENVA
+2098 RGTLTVNNGHETVA

-2133 EFQIDAETL
+2133 EFQIDAESM
-2142 DGFVG
+2142 DGFAG
-2147 NLDMESGWSLEGG
+2147 NLDMESGWSLDGG

-2180 KDYAFGGF
+2180 KDYSFGGS

-2223 QRDVFGDDPLTEAIE
+2223 QRDVFGDDPLTEAVE

-2299 MTSDFGNIPAQSQ
+2299 MTSDFGNIPALSQ

-2390 TDATHADAYIA
+2390 TDATHADAFIA
-2401 SSANIVK
+2401 AGANIVK

-2413 YTLTVNASSTG
+2413 YTLTVNASSMG
-2424 WNYVSIFDPTNGKQ
+2424 WNYVSILDPTNGKQ
-2438 ALVKIVSSDG
+2438 TLSKVVSADG
-2448 KEINLDNIWQTDR
+2448 KEINIDNIWQTDR

-2471 ENRLHFIGNISGN
+2471 ENRLHFVGNLSGN

-2504 YSGVPEEGHVLK
+2504 YAGVPEEGHVLK

-2546 LAQDVSVIS
+2546 VAQDVSVIS
-2555 VEQLNDTEYKMLLN
+2555 VEQLNDTEYKILLN

-2627 GSGRFDYNTNV
+2627 RSGRFDYNTNV

-2654 ENNENISSDNEFSY
+2654 ENNENISSNNELSY

-2685 DVSIEY
+2685 DVTIEY
-2691 DAEQGSILGGATGIF
+2691 DAQQGSVLGGATGIF

-2712 HLTALPNSDY
+2712 HLIAQPNSDY
-2722 AFDGWIVNG
+2722 AFDGWIVNDK
-2731 ELVSMDSEFTIT
+2731 LVSMDSEFTIT

-2758 YHQEIKLQSGWNWV
+2758 YQQEIKLSSGWNWV
-2772 STYLNEPLAIETIV
+2772 STYLNEPLAIEPIV

-2812 TIEPGHAYKLNA
+2812 TIEPGYAYKLNA

-2844 MLNTGWNWISYPY
+2844 ILNTGWNWISYPY

-2863 NDVLSNASEGD
+2863 NDVLNNASEGD

-2935 SIPEDIDV
+2935 SISEDIDV

-2954 RISTETGDL
+2954 QISTETCDL

-2976 ECRGESRNVGD
+2976 ECRGESRSVGD

-3067 ATTESLKKLSRGIY
+3067 ATAESLKKLSRGIY

>member
-7 IIAIILMITLGMSA
+7 FIAIILMITLGMSA

-155 RVSKLPDFTVKNV
+155 RISKLPDFTVKNV

-194 TGGGWAEQ
+194 TGGGWTEQ

-229 VSSRQTEIR
+229 VYSRQTEIR

-275 NGYVIISKSLELFLS
+275 NGYVIISKSLELSLS

-357 NDSISFVASGN
+357 NDSISFVVSGN

-382 EHPTL
+382 EYPTL

-402 NLIVSLPRPSANPVT
+402 NLIVSLPRPSANSVT
-417 LSVSCDNARRFD
+417 LSISCDNARRFD
-429 FDKQIE
+429 FNKQIE

-457 DDAFTFMVLSDKY
+457 DDAFTFMVSSDKY

-584 KGHMTATITII
+584 KGHMTATITVI

-615 DNNIFA
+615 DNNIFV

-668 DIQDDSKLVTF
+668 DTQDDSKLVAF

-741 FTFSGSKEKGKV
+741 FSFSGSKEKGKV

-791 VPELIYSNNSSEKVK
+791 IPELIYSNNSSEKVE
-806 IDVLS
+806 INVLS

-853 GVRQTLNAITNDNG
+853 GVRQTLNAITDDNG

-929 GAIVISNPGNLAQT
+929 GDIVISNPGNLAQT

-988 YQELPVVISS
+988 YQELPVIISS

-1080 VLRFMP
+1080 VLKFMP
-1086 TDAMKLNVRVSGR
+1086 TDAMKLNVRVSGS

-1109 TSISFNLI
+1109 TSISFNLT

-1132 EYTFFTNEAPHVNRA
+1132 EYTFFTNEAPHVNKA

-1183 VDAEKHDSYT
+1183 VDADKHDSYT
-1193 NTIIVDPGSEKTEE
+1193 NTVIVDPGSEKTEE

-1264 IITNKG
+1264 IVTNKG

-1356 AIKKWGTHECLS
+1356 AIKKWGTRECL
-1368 SSSSSSHGGGDGS
+1368 SSSSSSHGGGGGF

-1387 SLWGNSNYNGY
+1387 SLWGNSSYGSY
-1398 YKIDD
+1398 FKIEDTD
-1403 MDDPAKFCDQAPN
+1403 VPSKFCDQVLNDKDN
-1416 DDDSGTESYSP
+1416 DDIVP
-1427 DENSPIPTDDAEE
+1427 DEDPEESNCEEKPTL
-1440 TDDCNEMPVLVFLVS
+1440 NYKLVS
-1455 DLSGKYTR
+1455 NDGTR
-1463 NGLAAD
+1463 KIMKGVAAD
-1469 GESKIKIV
+1469 GVSQVRIV
-1477 LDGSKSR
+1477 LGPNSAIPSS
-1484 YPKDC
+1484 DC
-1489 FAPLGWHLETDDG
+1489 EFQCQWTLSEEM
-1502 GSLVQG
+1502 GSLENE
-1508 NSWKEAIY
+1508 NSWNNVVY
-1516 TAPSNFSDS
+1516 TAPEDFPVNKTGSSYTIHAKLSYSSGKIKGDTIVAIEIVRVPLVLLHGLHDTEQCWHDLKVQLEKSLYKPDQVLNESYKSTNCAHFKD
-1525 WNASKE
+1525 NLYVASKRIDYIKDIYKKQGY
-1531 VKAVFSY
+1531 VATKAD
-1538 TYNGE
+1538 
-1543 EYTCEKCFALIRVPV
+1543 LI
-1558 VFVHGLN
+1558 
-1565 SSPANWTKLTKY
+1565 
-1577 LKETNSYTDLQL
+1577 
-1589 SSVNYSSTHNDRY
+1589 
-1602 SMNAPIVYEHIMNR
+1602 
-1616 LTWLSKHSGYEC
+1616 
-1628 ACVDVVGH
+1628 GH
-1636 SMGGLLTKKVIQD
+1636 SMGGILSRLHVQYVD
-1649 YGSKGIR
+1649 DSNVH
-1656 KLITIN
+1656 KLITVN
-1662 TPHGGSQLGN
+1662 TPHSGSPLGDLMQN
-1672 FMTDSRVQF
+1672 NS
-1681 VQSLWTGE
+1681 
-1689 DNHWWNDP
+1689 
-1697 YPNKIQ
+1697 K
-1703 RFALNKGY
+1703 
-1711 EMFAPSVGDFNEGAV
+1711 
-1726 ANLSVNCDAIN
+1726 LSWLVEHTTWLLGFDTPAIYDLAENSN
-1737 AINWGNTSGVKC
+1737 AIDELLNDSNRLDRMVGIPVHS
-1749 HAIVTNSNGQSSGT
+1749 VTTNAVNR
-1763 WGLEGPAFAQMF
+1763 EEIF
-1775 GACGY
+1775 
-1780 DNLVDAFSE
+1780 DDAFRNSLNLLYTPFASQYISLLVSANYLGLTPIIGE
-1789 LFDGDTNDFIVPVQ
+1789 VRNMSDLVVPME
-1803 SQKGGQNSPQFS
+1803 SQKGGLTGSHTWNFDGDLELALHMNSPKTQ
-1815 LFSGNGDYAHTSSC
+1815 YVWAHLI
-1829 NNSVIHEHVRKV
+1829 NMLR
-1841 LSTET
+1841 
-1846 SSAIFSN
+1846 
-1853 GFGRTPHL
+1853 
-1861 NFKMDTLDK
+1861 
-1870 VYDLYAI
+1870 
-1877 SNNARD
+1877 
-1883 NRAKASA
+1883 A
-1890 SVSNIE
+1890 SVDDNQFCKQGFRPVDLSYDAPHYAKRFSKNVAENVEGQWNLSAKILGDSVHVTLNEDVFHENKSIIINFSTGTFVSKENSFACKIPEKHTGKINILALLV
-1896 WECKYDTDKEVLSIK
+1896 D
-1911 VYENNLKDILISAVA
+1911 
-1926 NDEIIGCISD
+1926 NDEILSDSIVLNTNKRPNGLISIRPTQNLICNVSD
-1936 DNAEIKIPENYSG
+1936 KKEL
-1949 NVIVLCEGRNTSNDY
+1949 NVIGIWEDNSETFITPN
-1964 YCVHEVIQVDNIGCH
+1964 EVYSPKHLVDFDGEYLIATNPGVDTLVIRYDDLSCNI
-1979 KPTSIYFETDSAVI
+1979 
-1993 INNEYF
+1993 
-1999 TPIVNCRWDDEHV
+1999 PIVVYGLRDQLPEDDPD
-2012 SQVNLPTITVA
+2012 N
-2023 DENIAYVDSFGN
+2023 
-2035 LYGVKPGITTVTAS
+2035 
-2049 YEQQECEMMLIVK
+2049 
-2062 KYYDGDID
+2062 
-2070 TDTDDSPSICSTVT
+2070 SPSICSTVT

-2098 RGTLTVNNGHENVA
+2098 RGTLSMNNGHETVA

-2133 EFQIDAETL
+2133 EFQIDTETL

-2180 KDYAFGGF
+2180 KDYAFGGS

-2390 TDATHADAYIA
+2390 TNATHADAYIA

-2408 KSDTE
+2408 NSDTE

-2424 WNYVSIFDPTNGKQ
+2424 WNYVSISDPTNGKQ

-2546 LAQDVSVIS
+2546 VAQDVSVIS
-2555 VEQLNDTEYKMLLN
+2555 VEQLNDTEYKMLLS

-2654 ENNENISSDNEFSY
+2654 ENNENISSDNELSY

-2685 DVSIEY
+2685 DVTIEY
-2691 DAEQGSILGGATGIF
+2691 DAEQGSVLGGATGIF

-2712 HLTALPNSDY
+2712 HLTAQPNRDY

-2750 SATFKRLT
+2750 SATFKRLI
-2758 YHQEIKLQSGWNWV
+2758 YQQEFNLSQGWNWV
-2772 STYLNEPLAIETIV
+2772 SSYLNEPLAIGLIV
-2786 NDLSNIVGQ
+2786 NDLSNLVGQ

-2807 VGDIY
+2807 IGDINA
-2812 TIEPGHAYKLNA
+2812 IEPGNAYKLNV
-2824 KQGMTSTYIG
+2824 KQGMTSIYSG
-2834 RIHNIQEKPI
+2834 SIHDIKDKPI
-2844 MLNTGWNWISYPY
+2844 VLHTGWNWISYPY
-2857 AEEKYI
+2857 VEEREI
-2863 NDVLSNASEGD
+2863 NEVLSNASEGD

-2889 WEGTLNTLTPGYG
+2889 WEGTLNNLTPGYG
-2902 YIYKSSTDKAM
+2902 YIYKSSADK
-2913 TFDFS
+2913 TLEFDFS
-2918 NKESRA
+2918 IKQSRA
-2924 KAMRANSYSDE
+2924 KALRANTYSEEPYSSEVDAR
-2935 SIPEDIDV
+2935 
-2943 HKYPSTMNIIA
+2943 KYPSTMNIIA
-2954 RISTETGDL
+2954 RISAEAENL
-2963 DAERCRIHAFVGN
+2963 DSENCRIYSFAGN
-2976 ECRGESRNVGD
+2976 ECRGESKCIDN
-2987 NHYLTIYGDNATDI
+2987 NHYLTIYGDEATTI
-3001 TFVVENTMNGDTYFA
+3001 TFVVENITNGDTFYA
-3016 KETVT
+3016 KETVS
-3021 FRSDV
+3021 FHPEV
-3026 LGSRKAPFNITIS
+3026 IGSRKAPFTITVS
-3039 ETTAINDIT
+3039 EATAINNIT
-3048 ESSRKMKI
+3048 DSSRKMKI
-3056 YSIEGILINSE
+3056 YSIEGVLINSE
-3067 ATTESLKKLSRGIY
+3067 ATVESLKKLSRGIY